1 MSLYQSYRIDGI
13 EMYCRVQIY
22 NHLSS
27 KCHIISIRL
36 PSDYMAI
43 SDIEKYVKEQVETTH
58 ISFLKIIGIGASLLG
73 HRDYTA

>member
-1 MSLYQSYRIDGI
+1 MLLYQSYRIDGV
-13 EMYCRVQIY
+13 EMFCRVQVY

-36 PSDYMAI
+36 PSDYMTI

>member
-1 MSLYQSYRIDGI
+1 MSLYQSYRIDGV

-36 PSDYMAI
+36 PSDYMTI
-43 SDIEKYVKEQVETTH
+43 SDIEKCVKVQVETTQ

-73 HRDYTA
+73 HRDGNA

>member
-1 MSLYQSYRIDGI
+1 MSLYQSYRIYGV

-27 KCHIISIRL
+27 KWHIISIRL
-36 PSDYMAI
+36 PSDYMI
-43 SDIEKYVKEQVETTH
+43 IPDIEKYVKKQVETTH
-58 ISFLKIIGIGASLLG
+58 ISFLKIIGIGATLLG